1 MPTDKV
7 FGPASVTETVYEEG
21 VKNVALSSLMGINGN
36 ASNLFYNCKT
46 TYFFIPDINWAT
58 FFNEKFMSCLCV
70 LVVWTLILYA
80 ATIFAY
86 GQTSSGKT
94 FTMRGITEKA
104 VTDIYN
110 HIMNV
115 RMLIS
120 FIAIYK
126 IYLDYINVQS

>member
-1 MPTDKV
+1 M
-7 FGPASVTETVYEEG
+7 
-21 VKNVALSSLMGINGN
+21 
-36 ASNLFYNCKT
+36 
-46 TYFFIPDINWAT
+46 
-58 FFNEKFMSCLCV
+58 
-70 LVVWTLILYA
+70 YA

-126 IYLDYINVQS
+126 IYLDYINIQS